1 MRERTGSGNCRQ
13 LIRGACMAVL
23 LCLFLA
29 VAAQAD
35 VYSPLER
42 NNTRVFRL
50 IRQYY
55 AAIYEKN
62 SDVLSEI
69 VTPWDSAVE
78 ENIYASQNTNEF
90 LNLTAYSYDGP
101 ERGSY
106 VVYVYY
112 ESTVPGRGDLLP
124 TLALMYLKTDLT
136 GKLVVASDWTSDES
150 ISSYV
155 QSTMEWEDAAQLIT
169 DVSNQYSYI
178 MYGTDPQY
186 STQPETQD
194 NSEGFSLIHRY
205 EIFLQNGSWD
215 EARDACL
222 RRGGYLACIESREEY
237 EYILEQLE
245 RENCRSYRLYIGGFR
260 DMNAGSYDYY
270 WLTDDQSIAWP
281 LNAEGSWCR
290 DIWLSG
296 EPTYKDDV
304 VHAAEDVLEMFYYDD
319 LGRWVWNDIPN
330 DLPKYLNQ
338 GNAIGYI
345 CEYE

>member
-1 MRERTGSGNCRQ
+1 MRERTGYRLNRH
-13 LIRGACMAVL
+13 LMRGVW
-23 LCLFLA
+23 LA
-29 VAAQAD
+29 VFMGMLFAVSANAD
-35 VYSPLER
+35 TYSPLQR
-42 NNTRVFRL
+42 NDPRVFRL

-55 AAIYEKN
+55 AAIYEHN
-62 SDVLSEI
+62 SDLLSDI
-69 VTPWDSAVE
+69 VSPWDSGVE
-78 ENIYASQNTNEF
+78 ANIYDSQNTDEF
-90 LNLTAYSYDGP
+90 LNLTVYSYDGP
-101 ERGSY
+101 VRGSY

-112 ESTVPGRGDLLP
+112 ESTISGRGDLLP

-136 GKLVVASDWTSDES
+136 GKLVVASDWNSDET
-150 ISSYV
+150 ISEYV
-155 QSTMEWEDAAQLIT
+155 QSTLEWEDAAQLIA
-169 DVSNQYSYI
+169 DVNAQYNYI
-178 MYGTDPQY
+178 MYGTAPQY
-186 STQPETQD
+186 GNQPDTQD

-205 EIFLQNGSWD
+205 EVFLLNGSWD
-215 EARDACL
+215 DAREACL
-222 RRGGYLACIESREEY
+222 RKGGCLACIESMDEY
-237 EYILEQLE
+237 NYILEQLE

-290 DIWLSG
+290 DIWLEG